1 MSSVVVRLGAV
12 VAVVAVLVGVAS
24 VMPPRTTAADHP
36 PTRVALERAT
46 LVCPESSFARG
57 VSSTDVGAISA
68 LDESDIPG
76 RPSGRRVAPMID
88 ITPLGGGETVASDDR
103 RNHVVSYAVREPKV
117 PPLVVAARGDL
128 APGITAGQ
136 LTRTDEGPLRGL
148 AEVPCVPPASEFWFV
163 GAGSELGRHGRVYLT
178 NVDEGTAHVDL
189 LLFDEKGPVADE
201 TGRGLAIKGGSQM
214 VVELDRMAPTSKR
227 LAVAVRTRQGRV
239 TAALRD
245 DAVKGE
251 TSVGVD
257 WIPSAV
263 APARDVLVPGVAP
276 GAGERILTIVAPGDS
291 TANVEVSVLAPQGS
305 FRPADLERVEV
316 KPGTVAQVRL
326 EKVTQKHAAAVR
338 LTSDVPVTA
347 SVRSVF
353 GPADGPRDVV
363 HTAATRAVAGT
374 AVVPLTLG
382 GSNRSATLLLSTPS
396 RGAVEATATL
406 HAPDGRPLEKTEATV
421 RPGGTVAVKLPAPK
435 REKHYVIVVRTDG
448 GGPLY
453 GARLMVEN
461 APDGPMASAWPLSSG
476 VTTAVRPVAR
486 PDPTAGIGSEE
497 PRDAIFD

>member
-1 MSSVVVRLGAV
+1 MKSVAIRFCAV
-12 VAVVAVLVGVAS
+12 VAVAGVLVGVAS
-24 VMPPRTTAADHP
+24 VVPSRVPAAGRP

-68 LDESDIPG
+68 LTESDIPG
-76 RPSGRRVAPMID
+76 RPSGRRVAPKLD
-88 ITPLGGGETVASDDR
+88 IAPLGETETLASGDR
-103 RNHVVSYAVREPKV
+103 RQQAVSYSIRAPEV

-128 APGITAGQ
+128 APGVTAGQ

-148 AEVPCVPPASEFWFV
+148 AEVLCVPPASEFWFV
-163 GAGSELGRHGRVYLT
+163 GAGSEVGRHGRVYLT
-178 NVDEGTAHVDL
+178 NADEGTAHVDL
-189 LLFDEKGPVADE
+189 LLFDEKGPVAAE

-214 VVELDRMAPTSKR
+214 VVELDRLAPTSKR

-251 TSVGVD
+251 TPLGVD
-257 WIPSAV
+257 WIPAAV
-263 APARDVLVPGVAP
+263 APARDVLVPGIAP
-276 GAGERILTIVAPGDS
+276 GSGERILSIVAPGDS
-291 TANVEVSVLAPQGS
+291 TANVEVTILSPQGS
-305 FRPADLERVEV
+305 FRPADVERVEV

-326 EKVTQKHAAAVR
+326 DDVTQKQPAAVR

-353 GPADGPRDVV
+353 GASDGPRDVV
-363 HTAATRAVAGT
+363 HVGATRAVAGA

-382 GSNRSATLLLSTPS
+382 GSRRSATVLLSTTS
-396 RGAVEATATL
+396 QRSVDATTTL
-406 HAPDGRPLEKTEATV
+406 YALDGRPLDKTETTV
-421 RPGGTVAVKLPAPK
+421 RPGSTVAVKLTAPA
-435 REKHYVIVVRTDG
+435 RGKHYVITVRADS

-453 GARLMVEN
+453 GARLLVED
-461 APDGPMASAWPLSSG
+461 APDGPMASAWPLFSG
-476 VTTAVRPVAR
+476 ATTAVRPVAR